1 MEKRRME
8 LTITTRNGN
17 SLSKQQPTL
26 PITTRRN
33 LVKVRQS
40 VTYNALSAGKFNWIT
55 EGIGNSV
62 KALLDRPNIV
72 MITKLIDPTVPEMFI
87 AAEITKLISI
97 VNVDQRLNIAAE
109 QVPFIASQLMD
120 RYKTESLED
129 FVLCFR
135 RGGAGFY
142 GAIYRLDAAV
152 LNEWMQKYL
161 DEKYTYV
168 EAQVTEIK
176 EETAKQNEINYEAFK
191 ERVAEFIKPD
201 SRLSSFKENEI
212 QR

>member
-1 MEKRRME
+1 
-8 LTITTRNGN
+8 
-17 SLSKQQPTL
+17 
-26 PITTRRN
+26 
-33 LVKVRQS
+33 
-40 VTYNALSAGKFNWIT
+40 
-55 EGIGNSV
+55 
-62 KALLDRPNIV
+62 
-72 MITKLIDPTVPEMFI
+72 
-87 AAEITKLISI
+87 ISI

-176 EETAKQNEINYEAFK
+176 EETSKQNEINYEAFK

-212 QR
+212 QREKLANPYMWHTVKGIQVLARDQEHAEEIVRKAIQRGELEWEN